1 MQYFNN
7 LPKVY
12 GSDYQGNAI
21 VLTNLLTRINVIP
34 SLLTNPLLFYQYVIN
49 DGETPEIIAQNYY
62 GTVDE
67 FWLVLFSAQLMDPL
81 WDWPLNSQ
89 QLEAYI
95 VDKYGSLSTAQS
107 QIDHYEQKI
116 TITNSQGSNTN
127 IQIIVVDQSTYQNN
141 ITGSFYTATL
151 PSGAT
156 VTTKNEYYPVYSYDN
171 EITMNEAKRT
181 INLIDKRY
189 TNTIENQFKQ
199 LMSL

>member
-1 MQYFNN
+1 MKYFDT
-7 LPKVY
+7 LPKIIT
-12 GSDYQGNAI
+12 SDNNNNNI
-21 VLTNLLTRINVIP
+21 ILTNLLARASVIN
-34 SLLTNPLLFYQYVIN
+34 SLLTNPLLFYSYDIQEG
-49 DGETPEIIAQNYY
+49 DTPEIIAHKYY
-62 GTVDE
+62 DDMYRY
-67 FWLVLFSAQLMDPL
+67 WIVLMVNQIMDPQ

-89 QLEAYI
+89 QLQAYI
-95 VDKYGSLSTAQS
+95 VDKYGSVSTAQS

-151 PSGAT
+151 PSGVT

>member
-67 FWLVLFSAQLMDPL
+67 FWLVMLSAQLMDPQ
-81 WDWPLNSQ
+81 WDWPLNSKDFNS
-89 QLEAYI
+89 YI
-95 VDKYGSLSTAQS
+95 TDKYQDFDPYSTIYGKDTHNIMSLIFLDQKQMIKILSTN
-107 QIDHYEQKI
+107 QIVRLH
-116 TITNSQGSNTN
+116 
-127 IQIIVVDQSTYQNN
+127 II
-141 ITGSFYTATL
+141 G
-151 PSGAT
+151 
-156 VTTKNEYYPVYSYDN
+156 
-171 EITMNEAKRT
+171 
-181 INLIDKRY
+181 LI
-189 TNTIENQFKQ
+189 I
-199 LMSL
+199 